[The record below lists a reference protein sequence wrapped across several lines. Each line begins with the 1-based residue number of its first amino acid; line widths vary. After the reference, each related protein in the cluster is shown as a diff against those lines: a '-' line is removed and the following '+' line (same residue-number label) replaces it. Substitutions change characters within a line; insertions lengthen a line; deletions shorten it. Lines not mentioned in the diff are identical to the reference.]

1 MKSFRKKKKKRLGY
15 PFEGNQILKDN
26 CKWNTINMTL
36 HLISKELNLKSDTK
50 KNHFIYIVC
59 VSKEKDRRRR
69 RGKDRN
75 ITRRRPYRSFVLFLW
90 SAPESTQTLLVSKYS

>member
-1 MKSFRKKKKKRLGY
+1 MKSFSKKGKKGLGY
-15 PFEGNQILKDN
+15 PLEGNQRLKDN

-36 HLISKELNLKSDTK
+36 HLISKELNPKSDTK

-69 RGKDRN
+69 KDRKKN
-75 ITRRRPYRSFVLFLW
+75 ITRRRPYRSSVLFLW
-90 SAPESTQTLLVSKYS
+90 SAPESTQELLVSKYS